1 MLFFPDFNVQ
11 QVLSNGTILASKEDE
26 TGGMVYLLD
35 SQGKVKTKLGVER
48 SVCSTDEKYYIYE
61 EGIGMYGVS
70 TIDGQKIIKA
80 KYSFLYFTTDGNV
93 IFSDDHERYGIMN
106 TKGEVLI
113 KPRYSMINDC
123 QDGLFIA
130 SKDGDSFGLLNMKE
144 ERIIGFDYSDL
155 FFVPNSKN
163 LYAEKESDNYVY
175 IIDRKNNE
183 IGDYS
188 QLELGEYGKLQSWF
202 SLMFGEYSK
211 YSDVKSDYFDTKD
224 CIMSLLYPSGK
235 TIDNLYGFAG
245 MKPGDCVDKIGVS
258 LSRDDIGDENHWFPY
273 QYLEQNEYGTITY
286 SLGFEKVVD
295 TYYDEDDYWEFHPHY
310 TFSDYPCDY
319 LNAKLHLNYETQ
331 NHVEQIEK
339 NLEEIVMDLES
350 V

>member
-1 MLFFPDFNVQ
+1 MKKSSILFCLVCLLFVSCSNFSNNKSVETHFPFKENPRDKWGLVDANGKILVANEFKNQPSTVINGMFFVQQDKGYEMYSVKNPLLPIGETYKNIAPFTEDITPAVKEGEGIKYIDKKGHVKFELPLDIVKATNFINGYSCVGRKENGKVHTGIFSLSGKMLFFPDFNVQ

-113 KPRYSMINDC
+113 KPRYSMIIDC
-123 QDGLFIA
+123 QDGLFFA

-175 IIDRKNNE
+175 II
-183 IGDYS
+183 
-188 QLELGEYGKLQSWF
+188 Q
-202 SLMFGEYSK
+202 
-211 YSDVKSDYFDTKD
+211 
-224 CIMSLLYPSGK
+224 
-235 TIDNLYGFAG
+235 
-245 MKPGDCVDKIGVS
+245 
-258 LSRDDIGDENHWFPY
+258 
-273 QYLEQNEYGTITY
+273 
-286 SLGFEKVVD
+286 
-295 TYYDEDDYWEFHPHY
+295 
-310 TFSDYPCDY
+310 
-319 LNAKLHLNYETQ
+319 
-331 NHVEQIEK
+331 
-339 NLEEIVMDLES
+339 
-350 V
+350 